1 MNNSIIR
8 KNVEIFPNLLLHNRI
23 KLADITS
30 EREALKLTDEDIFNS
45 DDIFPRKY
53 ELETLRYWR
62 KKRLLP
68 FFEHGKHAHISI
80 AQLMWLRFLSE
91 LKNIG
96 ASIATLEEAFK
107 FFMDRG
113 YKDEIARLNL
123 VQLKKNLIEEID
135 SAPEYIE
142 NLETLKNVERILN
155 DRSLKYSI
163 QIDFNYFNLNIIDY
177 VVNKTEV
184 YFSLTSEKTRNIQ
197 TKEIEKKG
205 VFGIIRNHENK
216 DFLNTV
222 LDNEPVAYY
231 DFEKRTL
238 KKPAILFPAK
248 FFIEDIFGDCSVSE
262 NSFNIKILTKT
273 ERGIF
278 SEIKER
284 NVIEI
289 EMTLLHDKEKKKTF
303 EIIKSDGNVN
313 MENIKKL
320 KILMGTKDYIKGQA
334 KLKNGKISSFNPDE
348 NVLENVEDWDV
359 NLEG

>member
-8 KNVEIFPNLLLHNRI
+8 KSVEIFPNLLLNNRI

-30 EREALKLTDEDIFNS
+30 EREALNLTDEDIFKS
-45 DDIFPRKY
+45 EELFPRKY

-68 FFEHGKHAHISI
+68 FFEQGKHAHISI

-107 FFMDRG
+107 YYMDRG

-123 VQLKKNLIEEID
+123 VQLKKNLIEEIER
-135 SAPEYIE
+135 SPEFIE
-142 NLETLKNVERILN
+142 NVETLKNVEYILN
-155 DRSLKYSI
+155 DRLLKYSI
-163 QIDFNYFNLNIIDY
+163 QIDFNYFNLNIIDH

-184 YFSLTSEKTRNIQ
+184 YFSITSEKIRNNQ
-197 TKEIEKKG
+197 TKEIEKKA

-222 LDNEPVAYY
+222 LDNDPIKYY
-231 DFEKRTL
+231 DFEKRSL

-273 ERGIF
+273 EREIF
-278 SEIKER
+278 SEIKR
-284 NVIEI
+284 SNVKEI
-289 EMTLLHDKEKKKTF
+289 EMTLLHDKEKKKIF
-303 EIIKSDGNVN
+303 EIIKSNGNVN
-313 MENIKKL
+313 MENIKKV

-334 KLKNGKISSFNPDE
+334 KLKNGRILSFNPDE
-348 NVLENVEDWDV
+348 NVLENVENWDV

>member
-8 KNVEIFPNLLLHNRI
+8 KSVELFPNLLLNNRI
-23 KLADITS
+23 KLADISS
-30 EREALKLTDEDIFNS
+30 ERETLNLTDEEIYKS
-45 DDIFPRKY
+45 EELFPRKY

-107 FFMDRG
+107 YFMERG

-123 VQLKKNLIEEID
+123 VQLKKNLIEEIEK
-135 SAPEYIE
+135 SPEYIE
-142 NLETLKNVERILN
+142 NIETLKNVEYILN
-155 DRSLKYSI
+155 DRLLKYSI
-163 QIDFNYFNLNIIDY
+163 QIDFNYFNLNIIDH

-184 YFSLTSEKTRNIQ
+184 YFSLTSEKIINNK
-197 TKEIEKKG
+197 TKELEKKAA
-205 VFGIIRNHENK
+205 FGIIRNHENK
-216 DFLNTV
+216 DFLKTV
-222 LDNEPVAYY
+222 LDTVPIEYY
-231 DFEKRTL
+231 DFEKRCL

-273 ERGIF
+273 ERRIF
-278 SEIKER
+278 SEVKGR

-289 EMTLLHDKEKKKTF
+289 EMTLLYDKGKMKTF
-303 EIIKSDGNVN
+303 EITKSDGNVN
-313 MENIKKL
+313 MENIKKV
-320 KILMGTKDYIKGQA
+320 KILMGTKDYIKGHA
-334 KLKNGKISSFNPDE
+334 KLKNGMILSFNPDE

-359 NLEG
+359 DLEG

>member
-8 KNVEIFPNLLLHNRI
+8 KSVEIFPNLLLNNRI

-30 EREALKLTDEDIFNS
+30 EREALNLTDEDIFIS
-45 DDIFPRKY
+45 EELFPRKY

-68 FFEHGKHAHISI
+68 FFEQGKHAHISI

-107 FFMDRG
+107 YYMDRG

-123 VQLKKNLIEEID
+123 VQLKKNLIEEIER
-135 SAPEYIE
+135 SPEYIE
-142 NLETLKNVERILN
+142 NIETLKNVEYILN
-155 DRSLKYSI
+155 DRLLKYSI
-163 QIDFNYFNLNIIDY
+163 QIDFNYFNLNIIDH

-184 YFSLTSEKTRNIQ
+184 YFSLTSEKIRNNQ
-197 TKEIEKKG
+197 TKEIEKKA

-222 LDNEPVAYY
+222 LDIDPIKYY
-231 DFEKRTL
+231 DFEKRSL

-273 ERGIF
+273 EREIF
-278 SEIKER
+278 SEIKR
-284 NVIEI
+284 SNVKEI
-289 EMTLLHDKEKKKTF
+289 EMTLLHDKEKKKIF
-303 EIIKSDGNVN
+303 EIIKSNGNVN
-313 MENIKKL
+313 MENIKKV

-334 KLKNGKISSFNPDE
+334 KLQNGRILSFNPDE
-348 NVLENVEDWDV
+348 NVLENVENWDV